1 MEVVLVEGGEWVG
14 GMVTGVDGD
23 TVKVT
28 SQELSVTLSSIF
40 FFRSLSGSLSA
51 TGGSSLLV
59 ETFRGIVMRWCYLE
73 ITH

>member
-1 MEVVLVEGGEWVG
+1 MGGRY
-14 GMVTGVDGD
+14 GD
-23 TVKVT
+23 RRRRRYRKGNFTRII
-28 SQELSVTLSSIF
+28 SNPIINF

-59 ETFRGIVMRWCYLE
+59 ETFRGSVMRWCYLE

>member
-1 MEVVLVEGGEWVG
+1 MEVVLVEGGDWVG

-40 FFRSLSGSLSA
+40 FLDHYPGA
-51 TGGSSLLV
+51 
-59 ETFRGIVMRWCYLE
+59 
-73 ITH
+73 

>member
-1 MEVVLVEGGEWVG
+1 MEGGEWVG

-28 SQELSVTLSSIF
+28 SQELSVTLSSF

-59 ETFRGIVMRWCYLE
+59 ETFRGSVMRWCYLE

>member
-1 MEVVLVEGGEWVG
+1 MLVEGGDWVG

-40 FFRSLSGSLSA
+40 FLDHYPGA
-51 TGGSSLLV
+51 
-59 ETFRGIVMRWCYLE
+59 
-73 ITH
+73 

>member
-1 MEVVLVEGGEWVG
+1 MLVEGGDWVG

-28 SQELSVTLSSIF
+28 SQELSVTLSSF

-59 ETFRGIVMRWCYLE
+59 ETFRGSVMRWCYLE

>member
-1 MEVVLVEGGEWVG
+1 MG

-28 SQELSVTLSSIF
+28 SQELSVTLSSF